1 MGERIRLECGLFGSF
16 CRDGGQEGLR
26 SPVLG
31 FRLGSGGVGGGGRRR
46 DAEVV
51 EKDEASRD
59 WSRAWG
65 NRWKE
70 TKKELGAILRRKFW
84 V

>member
-31 FRLGSGGVGGGGRRR
+31 FRLGSGGVGGGGGMRRLLR
-46 DAEVV
+46 KMTQAGIG
-51 EKDEASRD
+51 A
-59 WSRAWG
+59 G
-65 NRWKE
+65 HGG
-70 TKKELGAILRRKFW
+70 TGGKKPRKNWELF
-84 V
+84 